1 MGGMIQGLIPGKGQE
16 IFLFS
21 KTYRPIQG
29 PTQSPIQWTAG
40 VLSPMVKWLRCET
53 DYPPPPTAKLRMSAT
68 IYLLSPHTTLP
79 SYLLL

>member
-21 KTYRPIQG
+21 KTNRPFG
-29 PTQSPIQWTAG
+29 GLTQSPIQWTAG
-40 VLSPMVKWLRCET
+40 VLSPRVKWLSCEA
-53 DYPPPPTAKLRMSAT
+53 DYPPQSTAKLRKTAT
-68 IYLLSPHTTLP
+68 TDLLSPHKILP